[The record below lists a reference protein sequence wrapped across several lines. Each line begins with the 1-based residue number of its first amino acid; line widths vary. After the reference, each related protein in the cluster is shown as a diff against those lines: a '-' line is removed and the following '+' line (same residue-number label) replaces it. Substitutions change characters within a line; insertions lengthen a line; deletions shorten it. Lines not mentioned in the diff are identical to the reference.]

1 MIDDIFTKFD
11 GAFAESTIKAYRSDF
26 KQFNKWCVANGH
38 APLEVSAA
46 HLADYI
52 EYMSARSASATI
64 RRRIASISSVLK
76 LGGYPDPKGEPEVVL
91 AMKRMHRRK
100 GRAQRQAIP
109 LTRSVLGVLLGVCG
123 SDTRGMRD
131 RVNQWSASCC
141 AVAGAPRRRSS
152 ST

>member
-52 EYMSARSASATI
+52 EYMSARWLE
-64 RRRIASISSVLK
+64 RRGDGHQV
-76 LGGYPDPKGEPEVVL
+76 PEGMAGHLSL
-91 AMKRMHRRK
+91 AQKMEAR
-100 GRAQRQAIP
+100 
-109 LTRSVLGVLLGVCG
+109 TY
-123 SDTRGMRD
+123 
-131 RVNQWSASCC
+131 
-141 AVAGAPRRRSS
+141 
-152 ST
+152 